1 MSQEERATSIIMQEI
16 DQIKSGTV
24 QVKENGCV
32 ACHILFTLATQLQ
45 TSEQDAS
52 QLISEIFFKNEKL
65 NDLFI
70 EIVENMNM
78 KQRMI
83 GISFVIKNREAKDRY
98 IETNFRTFLQ
108 EFLDDLINYDT
119 DIVLRKLLLSSISL
133 QIAQNLG
140 IDYHAATEEL
150 YYYFRKNE
158 YQSNQ
163 NIIQVIDRLN
173 EKIRKRFY

>member
-1 MSQEERATSIIMQEI
+1 MSQEERATSIIIQEI

-70 EIVENMNM
+70 EIVENIHM

-83 GISFVIKNREAKDRY
+83 GVTFSIKTREAKDRY
-98 IETNFRTFLQ
+98 IDLNLKNFLEELST
-108 EFLDDLINYDT
+108 DLVNYGS
-119 DIVLRKLLLSSISL
+119 DIILRKLLLSSISL
-133 QIAQNLG
+133 QIAQNIG
-140 IDYHAATEEL
+140 IDHHSATEEL
-150 YYYFRKNE
+150 YYYIRKNE
-158 YQSNQ
+158 QNTNQ
-163 NIIQVIDRLN
+163 NITQFID
-173 EKIRKRFY
+173 KFYERIIKSNK

>member
-16 DQIKSGTV
+16 DQLKSGIIKL
-24 QVKENGCV
+24 KENGCV

-52 QLISEIFFKNEKL
+52 QLISKIFSKNEKL
-65 NDLFI
+65 NDFFI
-70 EIVENMNM
+70 EIVENIHM

-83 GISFVIKNREAKDRY
+83 GVSFVIKNREAKDRY
-98 IETNFRTFLQ
+98 IEANFRTFL
-108 EFLDDLINYDT
+108 EELSDDLKNYNT
-119 DIVLRKLLLSSISL
+119 DILLRKLLLSSISL

-150 YYYFRKNE
+150 YYYLRKNE

-163 NIIQVIDRLN
+163 NIIQLINRFN
-173 EKIRKRFY
+173 EKIRKRVN